1 MQLKETVTIPTCGQD
16 GWRDM
21 QKHTLLLK
29 DINTFPLRCTAY
41 LDPGIQ
47 TIKKTNYTIVA
58 KRKGQKDSIS

>member
-1 MQLKETVTIPTCGQD
+1 
-16 GWRDM
+16 M

-58 KRKGQKDSIS
+58 KRKGQKESIS

>member
-1 MQLKETVTIPTCGQD
+1 
-16 GWRDM
+16 M

-58 KRKGQKDSIS
+58 KRKGKKESISQTEIEIRCKVKSYQSTCG